1 MNEFKKQVKEKIKL
15 YSNEEYLQGYI
26 RNEFLVDDESANI
39 NIRLKNSDDLFDSR
53 TIANQLDLNSE
64 IYDYIDDKSSM
75 LNSLIKL
82 NFHIICPKLSKD
94 EKERTI
100 NIIKEHYAIELYKIQ
115 KEYKRYKLKIFVL
128 SLLGII
134 FFAIYSLIAYFTKS
148 KLFIEVFGFLF
159 SFTLWEAFESYIYDL
174 SDIKI
179 ARESITQK
187 LLMNVD
193 FEEII

>member
-128 SLLGII
+128 SLLGIL

>member
-128 SLLGII
+128 SLLGIL
-134 FFAIYSLIAYFTKS
+134 FFAVYSLIAYFTKS

>member
-134 FFAIYSLIAYFTKS
+134 FFAVYSLIAYFTKS

-179 ARESITQK
+179 VREAITQK
-187 LLMNVD
+187 LLMNID

>member
-94 EKERTI
+94 EKERVVS
-100 NIIKEHYAIELYKIQ
+100 IIKEHYAIELYKIQ

-128 SLLGII
+128 SLLGIL

>member
-128 SLLGII
+128 SLLGIL
-134 FFAIYSLIAYFTKS
+134 FFAVYSLIAYFTKS

-179 ARESITQK
+179 VRESITQK
-187 LLMNVD
+187 LLMNID

>member
-1 MNEFKKQVKEKIKL
+1 MSEFKKQVKEKIKL

-39 NIRLKNSDDLFDSR
+39 NIRLKNSDELFDSR

-128 SLLGII
+128 SLLGIL

-179 ARESITQK
+179 VRESITQK
-187 LLMNVD
+187 LLMNID

>member
-39 NIRLKNSDDLFDSR
+39 NIRLKNSDELFDSR

-82 NFHIICPKLSKD
+82 NFHIICPKLNKD
-94 EKERTI
+94 EK
-100 NIIKEHYAIELYKIQ
+100 
-115 KEYKRYKLKIFVL
+115 
-128 SLLGII
+128 
-134 FFAIYSLIAYFTKS
+134 
-148 KLFIEVFGFLF
+148 
-159 SFTLWEAFESYIYDL
+159 
-174 SDIKI
+174 
-179 ARESITQK
+179 
-187 LLMNVD
+187 
-193 FEEII
+193 